1 MTVAERVAA
10 VRARIAEA
18 AARAGR
24 SPDEVTLVAVSKSVP
39 VAAMREAYAAGIRD
53 FGENRAQEARDK
65 FAAFGPDVRWHF
77 VGRLQ
82 TNKVKYIARHCHL
95 LHSLDRLALAQ
106 EVDRRATRCGRVL
119 PCLLEV
125 NVAGEATKAGVPPE
139 RVIPL
144 LQQLAGLPGL
154 RVVGLMTV
162 APRAA
167 DPEQVRPVFRR
178 LRELARQAAERCQ
191 GLPGI
196 ELRHLSMGMTDD
208 FEVAVEEGATIVRIG
223 RAIFGERPREAGGGP
238 RPGA

>member
-1 MTVAERVAA
+1 MTIAERVREI
-10 VRARIAEA
+10 RARIAEA

-39 VAAMREAYAAGIRD
+39 VEAMREAYAAGIRD

-65 FAAFGPDVRWHF
+65 FPAFGDDVRWHF

-82 TNKVKYIARHCHL
+82 TNKVKYIVRHCHL
-95 LHSLDRLALAQ
+95 LHSLDRPALAQ
-106 EVDRRATRCGRVL
+106 EVDRRAARCGRVL

-139 RVIPL
+139 QVIPFL
-144 LQQLAGLPGL
+144 RQVAEWPGL

-162 APRAA
+162 APVASN
-167 DPEQVRPVFRR
+167 PETVRPVFRR
-178 LRELARQAAERCQ
+178 LRELAHRVAEELRDV
-191 GLPGI
+191 PGV
-196 ELRHLSMGMTDD
+196 EMRHLSMGMTDD

-223 RAIFGERPREAGGGP
+223 RGIFGERPR
-238 RPGA
+238 

>member
-1 MTVAERVAA
+1 MTIAERVAA
-10 VRARIAEA
+10 VRERIAAA

-24 SPDEVTLVAVSKSVP
+24 DPGEITLVAVSKTVP
-39 VAAMREAYAAGIRD
+39 VAAMREAYAAGIRH

-65 FAAFGPDVRWHF
+65 FPAFGDDVHWHF

-106 EVDRRATRCGRVL
+106 EVDRRASRCGRVL
-119 PCLLEV
+119 PCLVEV
-125 NVAGEATKAGVPPE
+125 NVAGEATKAGLPPE
-139 RVIPL
+139 KVIPFL
-144 LQQLAGLPGL
+144 HQVAGWPGL

-162 APRAA
+162 APRA
-167 DPEQVRPVFRR
+167 DNPEEVRPVFRR
-178 LRELARQAAERCQ
+178 LRELAEEAARQCR

-208 FEVAVEEGATIVRIG
+208 FEVAVEEGATLVRIG
-223 RAIFGERPREAGGGP
+223 RAIFGERG
-238 RPGA
+238 

>member
-1 MTVAERVAA
+1 MTIAERVREI
-10 VRARIAEA
+10 RARIAEA

-39 VAAMREAYAAGIRD
+39 VEAMQEAYAAGIRD

-65 FAAFGPDVRWHF
+65 FPAFGDDVRWHF

-82 TNKVKYIARHCHL
+82 TNKVKYIVRHCHL
-95 LHSLDRLALAQ
+95 LHSLDRPALAQ
-106 EVDRRATRCGRVL
+106 EVDRRAARDGKVL

-139 RVIPL
+139 QVIPFL
-144 LQQLAGLPGL
+144 RQMAQWPAL

-162 APRAA
+162 APATT
-167 DPEQVRPVFRR
+167 DPETVRPVFRR
-178 LRELARQAAERCQ
+178 LRELALRAAEEL
-191 GLPGI
+191 GDVPGV
-196 ELRHLSMGMTDD
+196 EMRHLSMGMTDD

-223 RAIFGERPREAGGGP
+223 RGIFGERPR
-238 RPGA
+238 